1 MNYAVRRL
9 LCIGFALGS
18 LACAEE
24 PIITLGSVVDAGVA
38 ADEDNRIDEAE
49 RERVFRELAEREC
62 REDEPVCG
70 TDGVTYRNYCQAV
83 ANGAQVNGVGV
94 CLTPRPSPPIPQM

>member
-1 MNYAVRRL
+1 VFCL
-9 LCIGFALGS
+9 VFALGS
-18 LACAEE
+18 WACAEE
-24 PIITLGSVVDAGVA
+24 PIVTLGSVVDADDPR
-38 ADEDNRIDEAE
+38 DEDTMIDEAE

-94 CLTPRPSPPIPQM
+94 CLTPRPPPPIPQM